1 MNMFPHFARMNN
13 NYMNCQNKSEIN
25 TSSQKVDVIDHTVFL
40 STVEFFTDLGHVRL
54 IVDNSM

>member
-1 MNMFPHFARMNN
+1 
-13 NYMNCQNKSEIN
+13 MNCQNKSEIN